1 METLPPVTLQD
12 LETAFQN
19 TSFSTYVFIGD
30 EGDVGYENAEI
41 AFGLIPRLRVYRA
54 DRVERLR
61 EDWRGEGRPGGIAFD
76 WNGNPVQFLDAAQA
90 RDLRQVIQAIKF
102 SRQQT

>member
-12 LETAFQN
+12 LEAAFQN
-19 TSFSTYVFIGD
+19 SSFSTYVFIGD

-54 DRVERLR
+54 NGKDLLR
-61 EDWRGEGRPGGIAFD
+61 QEWLGGGSPGGIAFD
-76 WNGNPVQFLDAAQA
+76 WNGNPVQFLDASQA

-102 SRQQT
+102 SRQ